1 MALIGVLGPRRRLR
15 VKLTGRV
22 LGSVRDERSP
32 HALLWL
38 VAMLTT
44 LAAPAAS
51 AGAQPAAYRHYR
63 TLDTPHFRIVV
74 ARGLEREG
82 RVAAAV
88 AETAYA
94 KLAATFVPPRGRV
107 DLLVSDDVDYSNGYA
122 IVSPTNRIVVF
133 ATPPI
138 EHSGLRLNEGW
149 LQLVVTHELT
159 HIFHLD
165 RTRGVWR
172 AVQGVFGRGPYFF
185 PNAYGPSW
193 FTEGLAVH
201 EESRLTSG
209 GRLNDALH
217 RMYARAGASGGHL
230 FRLDELSLG
239 TSRFPE
245 GEAAYG
251 YGSLFVDWLARTHGE
266 ASIRRFVDAQAAGV
280 VPYWLDPAAR
290 RAFGMSFG
298 RAYTLWSDSV
308 RRSVAARQE
317 PLPGWRELTAH
328 GFFAT
333 APRWVNDTTLVYTGG
348 DGRETNA
355 AYLVTTSGRRTRL
368 GRRNS
373 RSASVPMPGGGF
385 LFAQIDYTEPSV
397 IRSDL
402 YVQRDGQVTRLTHG
416 ARLIQPDVRSDG
428 EIVAVQLGPARST
441 LVRVDA
447 RTHAIT
453 PLTVDA
459 PDDVYAE
466 PRWSPD
472 GRRIA
477 VAHRSPGG
485 HYAIEVWD
493 LASRARVALAEAPY
507 LVTSPSWTP
516 DGKAVVY
523 VSEKSG
529 VPAIVIE
536 NVSGASGASE
546 ARSVAPSQ
554 SGLATPEL
562 SRDGRWIAAV
572 ELRADGYHLGIAPTA
587 TLATTTEP
595 VQLRAAT
602 SDAAAPPVNDDGFSR
617 YSPWASLV
625 PRYWYPVIESAPWRG
640 TRLGAIT
647 TGGDIAGRHAYSAY
661 LAVPT
666 TGSFPIAG
674 LAYRYAG
681 LRRPLYDFAASQNI
695 ELQGELT
702 NDATNEAIGAL
713 LKRTRDASLG
723 QTYLYP
729 HLRTSASVS
738 LGAGVEWRDFLTDP
752 GLLLPQLDSVFQR
765 SYTFPRLFVGA
776 SWSNVQRPALS
787 ISQEDGVSL
796 AFTVRERWRADE
808 ASGTLSTSAVANA
821 AGFKSLDLPGFA
833 HHVLALRLAG
843 GIQDRRS
850 GTSLEVGGT
859 SGITVDVFPG
869 YTVGE
874 GRRSFGV
881 RGFPAAAT
889 FGTSAAA
896 GSLEYRAPLVIA
908 ARGFGLFPLFVDRSA
923 LTLFS
928 DYGIADCVSDP
939 LFPSTCAPPRLLGRP
954 LVSTGAEL
962 NIGAAI
968 LSWDAP
974 QTIRLGLA
982 VPVVNRERFGA
993 SSIAP
998 YLAFG
1003 ISF

>member
-1 MALIGVLGPRRRLR
+1 LLVVL
-15 VKLTGRV
+15 
-22 LGSVRDERSP
+22 
-32 HALLWL
+32 L
-38 VAMLTT
+38 VV
-44 LAAPAAS
+44 LAALPTPAA
-51 AGAQPAAYRHYR
+51 AQPVPYRHYR
-63 TLDTPHFRIVV
+63 TLTTPHFRVVV

-82 RVAAAV
+82 FVAAVV
-88 AETAYA
+88 AESAYA
-94 KLAATFVPPRGRV
+94 KLGSTLAVPRGRI
-107 DLLVSDDVDYSNGYA
+107 DLLVSDDADYSNGYA
-122 IVSPTNRIVVF
+122 LVSPTNRIVVF
-133 ATPPI
+133 AAPPI
-138 EHSGLRLNEGW
+138 EHSGLRLNQGW
-149 LQLVVTHELT
+149 LQLVITHELT
-159 HIFHLD
+159 HIFQLD
-165 RTRGVWR
+165 RTRGIWR
-172 AVQGVFGRGPYFF
+172 VVQGVFGRAPYFF

-193 FTEGLAVH
+193 LTEGLAVH

-217 RMYARAGASGGHL
+217 RMYARAGAAGGHL

-251 YGSLFVDWLARTHGE
+251 YGSLFVDWLAHTHGE
-266 ASIRRFVDAQAAGV
+266 ASIRRFVDAQAALV

-290 RAFGMSFG
+290 SAFGMSFG

-308 RRSVAARQE
+308 LRSVAARRA
-317 PLPGWRELTAH
+317 PLPAWRELTTH

-333 APRWVNDTTLVYTGG
+333 APRWVNDTTLVYTGS

-355 AYLVTTSGRRTRL
+355 AYLVTTSGRRVRL
-368 GRRNS
+368 GRRNT

-385 LFAQIDYTEPSV
+385 LFAQLDYTEPDV
-397 IRSDL
+397 VRSDL
-402 YVQRDGQVTRLTHG
+402 YVERDGRVTRLTHG
-416 ARLIQPDVRSDG
+416 ARLIQPDVRGDG

-441 LVRVDA
+441 LVRLDA

-453 PLTVDA
+453 PLTLGA
-459 PDDVYAE
+459 PEDVYAE

-472 GRRIA
+472 GRRIT

-493 LASRARVALAEAPY
+493 LASSTRTTLAEGAY

-516 DGKAVVY
+516 DGTAVVY

-529 VPAIVIE
+529 VPAVMITA
-536 NVSGASGASE
+536 VSGASGVSE
-546 ARSVAPSQ
+546 TRSVAPSQ
-554 SGLATPEL
+554 SGLATPEI

-587 TLATTTEP
+587 TLPT
-595 VQLRAAT
+595 T
-602 SDAAAPPVNDDGFSR
+602 SDRAQLHAAPLEASAPAASTDGLSR
-617 YSPWASLV
+617 YSPWSSLA
-625 PRYWYPVIESAPWRG
+625 PRYWYPIIESAPWRG
-640 TRLGAIT
+640 MRLGAIT
-647 TGGDIAGRHAYSAY
+647 TGSDIAGRHAWSAY
-661 LAVPT
+661 LAIPT
-666 TGSFPIAG
+666 TGRFPIAG
-674 LAYRYAG
+674 AAYRYAG
-681 LRRPLYDFAASQNI
+681 LRRPLYDFTASQNI
-695 ELQGELT
+695 ELQGEVSST
-702 NDATNEAIGAL
+702 ATDQPLGAL
-713 LKRTRDASLG
+713 LERTRDASLG

-729 HLRTSASVS
+729 HIRSSASVS
-738 LGAGVEWRDFLTDP
+738 TGAGVEWRDFLTDP
-752 GLLLPQLDSVFQR
+752 GELLPRLDSVFQR

-776 SWSNVQRPALS
+776 AWSNVQRPALS
-787 ISQEDGVSL
+787 ISPEDGVSL
-796 AFTVRERWRADE
+796 AFTVRERWRADR
-808 ASGTLSTSAVANA
+808 ASGTLSTSAVATA

-833 HHVLALRLAG
+833 HHVVALRLAG
-843 GIQDRRS
+843 GLQDRRS

-881 RGFPAAAT
+881 RGFPAAST

-896 GSLEYRAPLVIA
+896 GSLEYRAPLVLA

-923 LTLFS
+923 LTLFT
-928 DYGIADCVSDP
+928 DYGIAECVSAP

-962 NIGAAI
+962 NVGAAI

-982 VPVVNRERFGA
+982 VPVVGRERFGA
-993 SSIAP
+993 NSLAP

-1003 ISF
+1003 LSF

>member
-1 MALIGVLGPRRRLR
+1 MTPPFAGSKRFYLRKLLWFIALI
-15 VKLTGRV
+15 
-22 LGSVRDERSP
+22 
-32 HALLWL
+32 AL
-38 VAMLTT
+38 VT
-44 LAAPAAS
+44 PAV
-51 AGAQPAAYRHYR
+51 AGAQPAPYRHYR
-63 TLDTPHFRIVV
+63 TLQTTHFRFAVPPGLDGKGLV
-74 ARGLEREG
+74 APAFAER
-82 RVAAAV
+82 
-88 AETAYA
+88 AYT
-94 KLAATFVPPRGRV
+94 KLSALLAPPRGRI
-107 DLLVSDDVDYSNGYA
+107 DLLVCDDADYSNGFA
-122 IVSPTNRIVVF
+122 VVSPTNRIVVF

-138 EHSGLRLNEGW
+138 EHSGLRLNKDW
-149 LQLVVTHELT
+149 LELVISHELT

-165 RTRGVWR
+165 RARGVWR
-172 AVQGVFGRGPYFF
+172 VAQGVFGRAPYFF

-193 FTEGLAVH
+193 LTEGLAVH

-230 FRLDELSLG
+230 LRLDELSLG

-251 YGSLFVDWLARTHGE
+251 YGSLFVDWLARHHGE
-266 ASIRRFVDAQAAGV
+266 ASIERFVDAQAAQII
-280 VPYWLDPAAR
+280 PYWLDPAAR
-290 RAFGMSFG
+290 SAFGMSFG
-298 RAYTLWSDSV
+298 RAYALWSDSV
-308 RRSVAARQE
+308 QRSVAARRE
-317 PLPGWRELTAH
+317 PLPGWRELTSHA
-328 GFFAT
+328 FFAT
-333 APRWVNDTTLVYTGG
+333 GPRWVNDTTLVYTGS

-355 AYLVTTSGRRTRL
+355 AYYVTTSGRRTRI
-368 GRRNS
+368 GRRNT
-373 RSASVPMPGGGF
+373 RNASVPTPDGGL
-385 LFAQIDYTEPSV
+385 LFAQLDYTEPDV
-397 IRSDL
+397 VRSDL
-402 YVQRDGQVTRLTHG
+402 YVQHGSHVTRLTHG
-416 ARLIQPDVRSDG
+416 ARLIQPDVRGDG
-428 EIVAVQLGPARST
+428 EIIAVQLGAARST
-441 LVRVDA
+441 LVRIDA

-453 PLTVDA
+453 PLTSGA
-459 PDDVYAE
+459 PEDVYAE

-493 LASRARVALAEAPY
+493 VALNARVTLAEASY
-507 LVTSPSWTP
+507 LVTTPSWTP
-516 DGKAVVY
+516 DGSAVVY

-529 VPAIVIE
+529 IPAVMITAVPGP
-536 NVSGASGASE
+536 SGEGE
-546 ARSVAPSQ
+546 TISVPPSQ
-554 SGLATPEL
+554 SGLATPEI

-587 TLATTTEP
+587 TLVTTNER
-595 VQLRAAT
+595 VQLH
-602 SDAAAPPVNDDGFSR
+602 AAPPVSDAPPVSTEGFAR
-617 YSPWASLV
+617 YSPWSSLA
-625 PRYWYPVIESAPWRG
+625 PRYWYPIIESAPWRG

-647 TGGDIAGRHAYSAY
+647 TGSDIAGRHAYSAY
-661 LAVPT
+661 FAIPT

-674 LAYRYAG
+674 VAYRYAG
-681 LRRPLYDFAASQNI
+681 LRRPLYDVAVSQNI
-695 ELQGELT
+695 ELQGDVT
-702 NDATNEAIGAL
+702 NTGTGQLEGAL
-713 LKRTRDASLG
+713 LKRTRDGSIG

-738 LGAGVEWRDFLTDP
+738 FGAGVEWRDYLTDP
-752 GLLLPQLDSVFQR
+752 GNLLGRLDPVYQR
-765 SYTFPRLFVGA
+765 SYTFPRLTVGA
-776 SWSNVQRPALS
+776 GWGNAQRPALS
-787 ISQEDGVSL
+787 ISPEDGVSL
-796 AFTVRERWRADE
+796 AFTVRERWRADQ
-808 ASGTLSTSAVANA
+808 ASGTLSTSAVATT
-821 AGFKSLDLPGFA
+821 AGYKSLDLPGFA

-859 SGITVDVFPG
+859 SGVTLDVFPG

-874 GRRSFGV
+874 GRQTFGV
-881 RGFPAAAT
+881 RGFPAAST

-896 GSLEYRAPLVIA
+896 GSLEYRAPLVLT

-923 LTLFS
+923 LTMFS
-928 DYGIADCVSDP
+928 DYGIAECASDP
-939 LFPSTCAPPRLLGRP
+939 LFVSTCAPPRLLGRP

-993 SSIAP
+993 SSVAP

-1003 ISF
+1003 LSF

>member
-1 MALIGVLGPRRRLR
+1 MRLLGL
-15 VKLTGRV
+15 
-22 LGSVRDERSP
+22 
-32 HALLWL
+32 
-38 VAMLTT
+38 
-44 LAAPAAS
+44 LAALAMSVAS
-51 AGAQPAAYRHYR
+51 AGAQPAPYRHYR
-63 TLDTPHFRIVV
+63 TIETPHFRVIV
-74 ARGLEREG
+74 ALGLEREG
-82 RVAAAV
+82 RVAAAA
-88 AETAYA
+88 AESAYA
-94 KLAATFVPPRGRV
+94 KLGAALAVPRGRI
-107 DLLVSDDVDYSNGYA
+107 DLLVSDDADYSNGYA
-122 IVSPTNRIVVF
+122 VVSPTNRIVVF

-138 EHSGLRLNEGW
+138 EHSGLRLNEDW
-149 LQLVVTHELT
+149 LQLVITHELT

-165 RTRGVWR
+165 RTRGVWSI
-172 AVQGVFGRGPYFF
+172 AQSVFGRAPYFF
-185 PNAYGPSW
+185 PNAYSPSW
-193 FTEGLAVH
+193 LTEGLAVY

-251 YGSLFVDWLARTHGE
+251 YGSLFVDWLAHTRGE
-266 ASIRRFVDAQAAGV
+266 PSIRRFIDAQAAEII
-280 VPYWLDPAAR
+280 PYWLDPAAR
-290 RAFGMSFG
+290 SAFGMTFA

-308 RRSVAARQE
+308 RRSVAARRE
-317 PLPGWRELTAH
+317 PLPGWRELTVH

-333 APRWVNDTTLVYTGG
+333 APRWVNDTTLVYTGS

-373 RSASVPMPGGGF
+373 RSASVPMPGGGY
-385 LFAQIDYTEPSV
+385 LFAQLDFTEPSV

-402 YVQRDGQVTRLTHG
+402 YVQRASHVTRLTHG

-428 EIVAVQLGPARST
+428 EIIAVQLGPARST

-447 RTHAIT
+447 LTHQVSR
-453 PLTVDA
+453 LTLSE
-459 PDDVYAE
+459 PEDVYAE

-472 GRRIA
+472 GQRIA

-493 LASRARVALAEAPY
+493 LALNARVTLVEGPY

-516 DGKAVVY
+516 DGSAVAY
-523 VSEKSG
+523 VSERSG
-529 VPAIVIE
+529 VPAVMITAVPGP
-536 NVSGASGASE
+536 SGESE
-546 ARSVAPSQ
+546 TKSVAPSQ
-554 SGLATPEL
+554 SGLATPEI

-587 TLATTTEP
+587 TLSTTSER
-595 VQLRAAT
+595 VQLHAAT
-602 SDAAAPPVNDDGFSR
+602 IDTAAPAVNTTGFAR
-617 YSPWASLV
+617 YSPWASLA
-625 PRYWYPVIESAPWRG
+625 PRYWYPIIESAPWRG

-647 TGGDIAGRHAYSAY
+647 TGSDIAGRHAYSAY
-661 LAVPT
+661 FAIPT

-674 LAYRYAG
+674 VAYRYAG
-681 LRRPLYDFAASQNI
+681 LRRPLYDVAVSQNI
-695 ELQGELT
+695 ELQGQVG
-702 NDATNEAIGAL
+702 NNATDQVVGAL
-713 LKRTRDASLG
+713 LKRTRDAALG

-729 HLRTSASVS
+729 HLRSSASVS
-738 LGAGVEWRDFLTDP
+738 FGAGVEWRDFETDP
-752 GLLLPQLDSVFQR
+752 ADLLPRLDPVYHR
-765 SYTFPRLFVGA
+765 SYVFPRLTVGA
-776 SWSNVQRPALS
+776 GWSNTQRAPLS
-787 ISQEDGVSL
+787 ISPEDGVSL

-808 ASGTLSTSAVANA
+808 ASGTLSTSAVSTV

-859 SGITVDVFPG
+859 SGISVDLFPG

-874 GRRSFGV
+874 GRRTFGV
-881 RGFPAAAT
+881 RGFPAAST
-889 FGTSAAA
+889 FGTRAAA
-896 GSLEYRAPLVIA
+896 GSLEYRAPLVLA
-908 ARGFGLFPLFVDRSA
+908 ARGLGLFPLFLDRSS
-923 LTLFS
+923 LTLFG
-928 DYGIADCVSDP
+928 DYGIAECVSDP
-939 LFPSTCAPPRLLGRP
+939 LFISTCAPPGLLGRP

-982 VPVVNRERFGA
+982 VPVVGRERFGA
-993 SSIAP
+993 NSVAP

-1003 ISF
+1003 LSF